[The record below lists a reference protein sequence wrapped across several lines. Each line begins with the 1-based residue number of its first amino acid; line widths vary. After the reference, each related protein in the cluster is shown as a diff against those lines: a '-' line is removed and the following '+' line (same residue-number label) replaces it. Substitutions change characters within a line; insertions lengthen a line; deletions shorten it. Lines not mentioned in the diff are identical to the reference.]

1 VPRLKSAYKLLHEN
15 VCGGLGGWRG
25 SCGKSEENGKRK
37 GSANEAGRGVFIN
50 TSGHLA
56 KGKLKTETAI
66 EALFLTHTHTTP
78 HARAK
83 NTAESEKTSG
93 FLMSQVAN
101 T

>member
-1 VPRLKSAYKLLHEN
+1 
-15 VCGGLGGWRG
+15 
-25 SCGKSEENGKRK
+25 
-37 GSANEAGRGVFIN
+37 
-50 TSGHLA
+50 
-56 KGKLKTETAI
+56 LKTETAI